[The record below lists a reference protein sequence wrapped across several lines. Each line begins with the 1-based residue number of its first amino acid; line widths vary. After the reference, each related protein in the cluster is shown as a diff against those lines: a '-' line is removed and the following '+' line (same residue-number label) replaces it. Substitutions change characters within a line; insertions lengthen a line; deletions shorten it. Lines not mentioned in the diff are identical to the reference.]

1 MLGTA
6 EILAVA
12 VVGLGLAAAFWV
24 ETRLI
29 LRPRFITAQKAE
41 TGEGGGAGQEGWM
54 HDLKPWG
61 DLVGRLLLAQLFII
75 EGLSK
80 LGDYAAAQAYVSHY
94 GLPTLLLP
102 PAIATEI
109 GGGLL
114 IALGWRT
121 RLVALVLAGFCLATA
136 VMFHADFGNRGQLI
150 HFKKDLAL
158 AGAFLLLWVRGAGLF
173 SLDFRGKPHTI
184 R

>member
-29 LRPRFITAQKAE
+29 LRPRFVTAQKPE
-41 TGEGGGAGQEGWM
+41 TSAGQEAWM
-54 HDLKPWG
+54 HELKPWG
-61 DLVGRLLLAQLFII
+61 DLMGRLLLAQLFII

-94 GLPTLLLP
+94 GLPALLLP

-121 RLVALVLAGFCLATA
+121 RLVALALAGFCLATA
-136 VMFHADFGNRGQLI
+136 VVFHTDFGNRGQLI
-150 HFKKDLAL
+150 HLEKDLAL

-173 SLDFRGKPHTI
+173 SLDGRGKRKPRSI